1 MIVNKNDLTKLARV
15 LVTYLG
21 YMSIAFGLALPA
33 YGQSVPCV
41 STDTASVTASVKFDD
56 DEGRNGPPIFAGC
69 GASAETAG
77 SIAVG
82 NNASVE
88 AYTKTIVVRAIPGKA
103 TDTFYRSAELDGM
116 GNRLATA
123 TGTLVEQDPDD
134 GDLLHVIGQNGR
146 TGATI
151 RRTAGETSALG

>member
-1 MIVNKNDLTKLARV
+1 MLGHTTTMTLGSFGIAYGDGARV
-15 LVTYLG
+15 IG
-21 YMSIAFGLALPA
+21 KGSIAFGKDAK
-33 YGQSVPCV
+33 VF
-41 STDTASVTASVKFDD
+41 STTVVQA
-56 DEGRNGPPIFAGC
+56 
-69 GASAETAG
+69 
-77 SIAVG
+77 IA
-82 NNASVE
+82 
-88 AYTKTIVVRAIPGKA
+88 GKA

-151 RRTAGETSALG
+151 RRTSGERSALG